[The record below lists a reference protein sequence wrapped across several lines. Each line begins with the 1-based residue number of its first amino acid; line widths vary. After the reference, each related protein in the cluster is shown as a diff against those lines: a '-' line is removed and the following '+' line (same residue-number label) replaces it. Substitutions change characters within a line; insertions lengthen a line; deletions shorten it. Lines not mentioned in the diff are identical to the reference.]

1 MNNLLAT
8 LYIRF
13 HDLKRDEQGQDL
25 TEYALMLSLICL
37 SLISGISGIATAVN
51 HVFSNISSSI
61 A

>member
-1 MNNLLAT
+1 MNKIFAT
-8 LYIRF
+8 VYLRF

-25 TEYALMLSLICL
+25 IEYALMLSLISL